1 MYKALYRKY
10 RPQTFKDVVDQQ
22 NIKQVL
28 INSIKNDKISHAYL
42 FSGPRGIGKTSVAKI
57 FAKAVNCHDFNFD
70 NDICGKCAN
79 CLIIDDNCPD
89 IIEIDAASNNGVDQI
104 RELKNKVNIMPS
116 YLKYKVYII
125 DEVHMLTTSAF
136 NALLKTLEE
145 PPSHAIFILATTEF
159 YEVPETIVSRC
170 QCFNFTRIS
179 DNSIIE
185 QLKEISL
192 KEKIIIDDDTLREIA
207 YNSAGGLRDA
217 INMLD
222 KLASFTN
229 SNITINDFKNI
240 NGIVSINDISTFF
253 NFIINGNC
261 KEIITFIDNINNNGY
276 DFSKF
281 IQRMMIYIRDIITN
295 YYEASKKTQ
304 YDINDCIQIIT
315 SLNELL
321 NQLKETTEPLIIAQ
335 IGLLKITSSIKTASK
350 IIAREIIEPP
360 KQTDFVVQDNLSI
373 DLPIKT
379 LPQENHPKSFVI
391 NVEIKNIRINN
402 ALATASKVKKAD
414 VINIWP
420 KINSYF
426 ENKKYGKMAQLIMDT
441 LPTVV
446 GNEYIVLSSPIESL
460 IQKIYKKIDN
470 AEEFLSVLLN
480 EKYKIVLVTENEF
493 TKIKEKYV
501 NDVKNNVNYQIIE
514 EKSSLII
521 YNKDTSKKDDML
533 NKAIEVFGSE
543 YIEIE

>member
-229 SNITINDFKNI
+229 GNITINDFKNI

-295 YYEASKKTQ
+295 YYETSKKMQ

-315 SLNELL
+315 SLNDLL
-321 NQLKETTEPLIIAQ
+321 NLLKETTEPLIIAQ

-379 LPQENHPKSFVI
+379 LPQENRPKSFVI